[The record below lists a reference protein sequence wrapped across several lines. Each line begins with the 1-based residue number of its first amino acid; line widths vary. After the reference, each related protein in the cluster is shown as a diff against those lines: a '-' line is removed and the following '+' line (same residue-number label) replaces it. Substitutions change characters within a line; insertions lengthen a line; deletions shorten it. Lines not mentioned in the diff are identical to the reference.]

1 MDRIDVELTGEKRA
15 ADKRERGKSLQ
26 AWFHVKGYRK
36 KGFWGLV
43 WILPGFALL
52 LVFSYYPPIKA
63 IIYSFTDWNGTF
75 SHWNDFE
82 NFVMM
87 FTDAKFWDSF
97 KNALILTASGMI
109 FGNLMTVVL
118 AELLHNCVFK
128 KISSAF
134 RFLFILPVLVPGIVT
149 NLLWANIIFSAT
161 PDGLIN
167 SILISL
173 NLIEEPLTWY
183 YGSETVLYSLIL
195 TGFPWVAGTSFLIYL
210 AGLQNIP
217 ESIVEA
223 ARLDGINTFK
233 RLIYIDFPYLLGQI
247 KYFLI
252 LGVIQGIQNYNL
264 QFLITRGGPNSAS
277 MVPGYYIYYM
287 AFNNGK
293 FGYACANGVFLF
305 LILFVFTLYTN
316 KRMRTTEDIQ

>member
-1 MDRIDVELTGEKRA
+1 MERIDVELTDERRA
-15 ADKRERGKSLQ
+15 EERGRENALKK
-26 AWFHVKGYRK
+26 WFHAKGYRK
-36 KGFWGLV
+36 KGFWGLI

-52 LVFSYYPPIKA
+52 LIFSYYPPIKA

-75 SHWNDFE
+75 ANWNNFE
-82 NFVMM
+82 NFVTL
-87 FTDAKFWDSF
+87 FTDTRFWDSF
-97 KNALILTASGMI
+97 KNALILTLSGMI
-109 FGNLMTVVL
+109 LGNLFTIFL
-118 AELLHNCVFK
+118 AELLHNCAFR
-128 KISSAF
+128 KISAFF
-134 RFLFILPVLVPGIVT
+134 RFFFILPALVPGIVT
-149 NLLWANIIFSAT
+149 NLLWARIIFSAT

-167 SILISL
+167 AFLMSL

-183 YGSETVLYSLIL
+183 YGSETVLYSLVL

-223 ARLDGINTFK
+223 ARLDGITTAK
-233 RLIYIDFPYLLGQI
+233 RLVYIDFPYLLGQI

-252 LGVIQGIQNYNL
+252 LGVIQGLQNYNL
-264 QFLITRGGPNSAS
+264 QFLITRGGPNNAS

-287 AFNNGK
+287 AFNNGM
-293 FGYACANGVFLF
+293 FGYACSIGVFLF

-316 KRMRTTEDIQ
+316 KKMRTTEDLQ